1 MLKLAYIG
9 LSLLMTL
16 ILVMIATRATG
27 SRRTTYIV
35 LSGLLLWQV
44 YIYILASKG
53 ILSDFSFPPKFAVF
67 MIMPAFLF
75 TGLFI
80 FKNRN
85 AVWIQEIPES
95 WLIHYQTFR
104 VLVETLFVYAVA
116 AGVLHHH
123 VTIEG
128 YNYDM
133 IFALTAPF
141 MAFLVYQK
149 KSLPKKVLIW
159 WNYLG
164 LAVLASVIFVF
175 ITTIFVPELYGSKV
189 PLMPKGFGQF
199 AYMLVPGFL
208 MPSAVFIHILS
219 LVQLKRSLLN

>member
-16 ILVMIATRATG
+16 ILVVIASRPTTT
-27 SRRTTYIV
+27 SRRTTSIV
-35 LSGLLLWQV
+35 LVGLLFWQA
-44 YIYILASKG
+44 YIYVLGSRG
-53 ILSDFSFPPKFAVF
+53 ILSDFSFPPKFAIF
-67 MIMPAFLF
+67 LIMPAFVF

-85 AVWIQEIPES
+85 AAWIQEIPAS
-95 WLIHYQTFR
+95 WLIYYQTFR
-104 VLVETLFVYAVA
+104 ILIETLFVYSVV
-116 AGVLHHH
+116 AGVLHPN

-128 YNYDM
+128 YNFDM
-133 IFALTAPF
+133 IFAITAPV
-141 MAFLVYQK
+141 MAFLVFQK

-164 LAVLASVIFVF
+164 LAVITSIIFVF

-189 PLMPKGFGQF
+189 SLMPKDFGQF
-199 AYMLVPGFL
+199 EYMLVPGFL

-219 LVQLKRSLLN
+219 LVQLKRSC